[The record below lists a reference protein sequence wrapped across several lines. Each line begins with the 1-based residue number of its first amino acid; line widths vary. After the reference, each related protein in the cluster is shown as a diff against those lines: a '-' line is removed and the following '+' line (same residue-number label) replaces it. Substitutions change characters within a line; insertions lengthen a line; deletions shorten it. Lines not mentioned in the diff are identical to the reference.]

1 MDLDA
6 AVSTVALVSVTTRGF
21 SLSPVSPES
30 PVSPVSVGDPPHQ
43 AGAD

>member
-6 AVSTVALVSVTTRGF
+6 AVSTVALGSATARSF
-21 SLSPVSPES
+21 SFSSISL
-30 PVSPVSVGDPPHQ
+30 GDPPHQ